1 MISYGF
7 LAIPL
12 GFPVT
17 EVNILP
23 FSSGG
28 CGRNTKSEIRVSNL
42 VRPSL
47 KQSKNK
53 KSRGDSL
60 MGEPLSGMYE
70 PLGSIPSAGGV
81 NFLFEF
87 VFGRL
92 CLFVFEASSY

>member
-1 MISYGF
+1 MQEVNTTEIDLIIPYGF

-28 CGRNTKSEIRVSNL
+28 WGRNTKSEIRVDNL

-47 KQSKNK
+47 KENKSKK
-53 KSRGDSL
+53 LWGDS
-60 MGEPLSGMYE
+60 S
-70 PLGSIPSAGGV
+70 V
-81 NFLFEF
+81 
-87 VFGRL
+87 R
-92 CLFVFEASSY
+92 